1 MKKKHIDLADFV
13 LYGVCILG
21 ILLVMSLVL
30 SACNGQYMA
39 KNWGSTY
46 TIDLDPGYKLV
57 EITWKDEDNLW
68 YLVRP
73 FEEGEE
79 PTEYLFKEESAYDII
94 EGTVKIIEH
103 KKEEENNDK

>member
-1 MKKKHIDLADFV
+1 MKKHFSLSSLV
-13 LYGVCILG
+13 LPGVCILCVML
-21 ILLVMSLVL
+21 ILSLLL

-39 KNWGSTY
+39 KNWGTTY
-46 TIDLDPGYKLV
+46 TIDLEPGYRLV

-103 KKEEENNDK
+103 KKE

>member
-1 MKKKHIDLADFV
+1 MKKKSFSPLSFV
-13 LYGVCILG
+13 LSG
-21 ILLVMSLVL
+21 ICLLCAMFIIAFSL

-46 TIDLDPGYKLV
+46 EINLDPGYRLV

-79 PTEYLFKEESAYDII
+79 PTEYLFREESAYDII

-103 KKEEENNDK
+103 KKEK

>member
-1 MKKKHIDLADFV
+1 MKKKLI
-13 LYGVCILG
+13 CIICMML
-21 ILLVMSLVL
+21 ILSIAL

-46 TIDLDPGYKLV
+46 EINLEPGYRLV

-103 KKEEENNDK
+103 KKEE